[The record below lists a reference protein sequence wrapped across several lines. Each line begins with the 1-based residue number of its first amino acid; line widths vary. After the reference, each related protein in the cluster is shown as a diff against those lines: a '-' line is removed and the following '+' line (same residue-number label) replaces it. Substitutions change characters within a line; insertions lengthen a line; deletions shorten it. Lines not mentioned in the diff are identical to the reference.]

1 MKNPFHL
8 RLLRF
13 LIGRRGAAL
22 CVLAF
27 FATADTAYPHAGHD
41 DAPGTDGA
49 TGTGPVAITA
59 EARQNLGLQTVEAES
74 QTLEKTL
81 AVLGQIQ
88 IIPDHSAAVSSRIA
102 GRVTQLPVNEGQR
115 VKKGQMVAEVES
127 FQVGNPPPRAQYPS
141 PLDGIVLTREVLV
154 GANADPNARLLTVA
168 DLNEVYAE
176 ARVFEGQVSQVQP
189 GQKVRVRSEGRPGEV
204 FEGTIE
210 RLSGALDPETRT
222 LKVWARIA
230 NPEFKLRPNMQAT
243 VTVITA
249 QADSVTAVPK
259 AAVLGESG
267 NLFVFVER
275 PSEHVEAGKESP
287 ATAMSTYER
296 RAVVTGVEDDRFIE
310 IIEGVLPGD
319 KVVTVGGYQLQYVAA
334 PKPSA
339 GASHQDGGP
348 KRGNEKPDDLSTTRS
363 GLVQPNVLVYSLGGA
378 LALAL
383 VTCAVLFARLR
394 RAKANFGALGGTT
407 PAPKTREEAVSHA

>member
-1 MKNPFHL
+1 MKN
-8 RLLRF
+8 LLYFQFFRS
-13 LIGRRGAAL
+13 LASRRGTAL
-22 CVLAF
+22 SALAF
-27 FATADTAYPHAGHD
+27 FAAVGTAYSHAGHD
-41 DAPGTDGA
+41 DASGTDGA

-88 IIPDHSAAVSSRIA
+88 IIPDHAAAVSSRIA

-115 VKKGQMVAEVES
+115 VKKGPMVAEVES
-127 FQVGNPPPRAQYPS
+127 FQVGNPPPRAQYTS

-154 GANADPNARLLTVA
+154 GANADPNAKLLTVA
-168 DLNEVYAE
+168 DLSEVYAE
-176 ARVFEGQVSQVQP
+176 ARVFEGQVAQVQP

-243 VTVITA
+243 ATIVTA

-259 AAVLGESG
+259 AAVLGEGG

-275 PSEHVEAGKESP
+275 PSEHAESGKETP
-287 ATAMSTYER
+287 AAAMSTYER

-334 PKPSA
+334 PKPAA

-348 KRGNEKPDDLSTTRS
+348 KRGNEKPGDLPTTRS
-363 GLVQPNVLVYSLGGA
+363 SLVQPTVLVYGLGGA

-383 VTCAVLFARLR
+383 VACAVLAARLR
-394 RAKANFGALGGTT
+394 RANAGTPVGT
-407 PAPKTREEAVSHA
+407 KTAQKIREEAVSHA